1 MLKTNYENIKR
12 IASSSQRGFWRVQA
26 LSKVNKEIKNGNH
39 HFEHIKSLITVNSE
53 RDPIYRNRLELD
65 IIPFLRPVDL
75 KKINSKK
82 KLITKPS
89 IFVTEVEK
97 NYDYRNLI
105 SQIFLNEDEIMLYNQ
120 MPFFYLPVKKVRPRT
135 ATEKFYNS
143 KKIEKEFNDKYELI
157 QLYKESLQ
165 YLPKSVRN
173 NNNLNLS
180 NIIINNNNN
189 NNFNNESSNNVFKFK
204 RKINIK
210 SIDNIIKNNDNN
222 IIKNNDNNIIK
233 NNDYNIIKNNDNNII
248 KNNDNNER
256 FLPNIKIKKLKS
268 IDSGFDFKTRNKK
281 YFNRNTSN
289 QRYHISTDTKTNSN
303 LFSVSPYQLSG
314 NNNSKKIKINK
325 YLK

>member
-39 HFEHIKSLITVNSE
+39 YFEHIKSLITVNSE

-105 SQIFLNEDEIMLYNQ
+105 SQIFLNEDEMMLYNQ
-120 MPFFYLPVKKVRPRT
+120 IPFFYLPIKKVRPRT

-189 NNFNNESSNNVFKFK
+189 SNFTNDSSNKLFKIK
-204 RKINIK
+204 KKIKIK
-210 SIDNIIKNNDNN
+210 TYDNNNKNNDDTE
-222 IIKNNDNNIIK
+222 K
-233 NNDYNIIKNNDNNII
+233 
-248 KNNDNNER
+248 
-256 FLPNIKIKKLKS
+256 FFPNIKIKKLIS
-268 IDSGFDFKTRNKK
+268 FGNGSDINTRNKK
-281 YFNRNTSN
+281 NSIRNNSN
-289 QRYHISTDTKTNSN
+289 QRYHISTESRTNSN
-303 LFSVSPYQLSG
+303 LFSISPYQLNG
-314 NNNSKKIKINK
+314 NNESKNIKIKYVKEN
-325 YLK
+325 

>member
-105 SQIFLNEDEIMLYNQ
+105 SQIFLNEDEMMLYNQ

-222 IIKNNDNNIIK
+222 
-233 NNDYNIIKNNDNNII
+233 
-248 KNNDNNER
+248 ER

>member
-1 MLKTNYENIKR
+1 MKFFLFFFRKKMLKTNYENIKR

-39 HFEHIKSLITVNSE
+39 YYEHIKSLITVNSE

-105 SQIFLNEDEIMLYNQ
+105 SQIFLNEDEMMLYNQ
-120 MPFFYLPVKKVRPRT
+120 MPFFYLPIKKVRPRT

-157 QLYKESLQ
+157 QLYKESLKF
-165 YLPKSVRN
+165 LPSSVRN

-189 NNFNNESSNNVFKFK
+189 SNFTNDSSNKLFKIK
-204 RKINIK
+204 KKIK
-210 SIDNIIKNNDNN
+210 IKNNDNN
-222 IIKNNDNNIIK
+222 NKNNDN
-233 NNDYNIIKNNDNNII
+233 
-248 KNNDNNER
+248 DNNEK
-256 FLPNIKIKKLKS
+256 FLPNIKIKNLISLDSGIDLKS
-268 IDSGFDFKTRNKK
+268 RNKK
-281 YFNRNTSN
+281 NFNKNSSN
-289 QRYHISTDTKTNSN
+289 HRYHITTDTKTNSN
-303 LFSVSPYQLSG
+303 LFSISPYQLSG
-314 NNNSKKIKINK
+314 INDSKNIKINK
-325 YLK
+325 YLKGN

>member
-105 SQIFLNEDEIMLYNQ
+105 SQIFLNEDEMMLYNQ

-143 KKIEKEFNDKYELI
+143 KKIEKEFNEKYELV

-165 YLPKSVRN
+165 YLPNSVRN
-173 NNNLNLS
+173 KNNLNIS
-180 NIIINNNNN
+180 NLIVNN
-189 NNFNNESSNNVFKFK
+189 NNFNIESKNKGFKFK
-204 RKINIK
+204 KKIKIK
-210 SIDNIIKNNDNN
+210 TYDNNNKNNDDTE
-222 IIKNNDNNIIK
+222 K
-233 NNDYNIIKNNDNNII
+233 
-248 KNNDNNER
+248 
-256 FLPNIKIKKLKS
+256 FFPNIKIKKLIS
-268 IDSGFDFKTRNKK
+268 FGNGSDINTRNKK
-281 YFNRNTSN
+281 NSIRNNSN
-289 QRYHISTDTKTNSN
+289 QRYHISTESRTNSN
-303 LFSVSPYQLSG
+303 LFSISPYQLNG
-314 NNNSKKIKINK
+314 NNESKNIKIKYVKEN
-325 YLK
+325 